1 LTTSTATT
9 KQYLYGVGRVVSMV
23 RPRLIHTY
31 TTPTCRLCLEV
42 IRTTWQA
49 ARLWRLKVFFV
60 PEPSGM
66 LMLGT
71 GLGLLV
77 VLHRVSRRG

>member
-1 LTTSTATT
+1 
-9 KQYLYGVGRVVSMV
+9 MV

-31 TTPTCRLCLEV
+31 TVPIDFVGRIEN
-42 IRTTWQA
+42 TWSV
-49 ARLWRLKVFFV
+49 ARMWRLKVFFL
-60 PEPSGM
+60 PEPAGM
-66 LMLGT
+66 LMLST

>member
-1 LTTSTATT
+1 
-9 KQYLYGVGRVVSMV
+9 MV

-31 TTPTCRLCLEV
+31 RVPIDPVAEP
-42 IRTTWQA
+42 ISNIWQV
-49 ARLWRLKVFFV
+49 ARLWRLKVFFL
-60 PEPSGM
+60 PEPTGL

>member
-1 LTTSTATT
+1 
-9 KQYLYGVGRVVSMV
+9 MV

-31 TTPTCRLCLEV
+31 TTPFCRFCLEV
-42 IRTTWQA
+42 IGNTWQA